1 MTILLIEFPAVAPE
15 KAMADDTSSEAT
27 ATQMRNLDGMFD
39 SCLQSEAHPVIVAL
53 WIPPSATLIL
63 K

>member
-1 MTILLIEFPAVAPE
+1 
-15 KAMADDTSSEAT
+15 MADDTSSEAT

-39 SCLQSEAHPVIVAL
+39 SCLQSEAYPVIVAL
-53 WIPPSATLIL
+53 WIPPSATRIL